1 LTLLVKNIYIM
12 SAPLRQGLKT
22 GSYEKNNLFIDVHVL
37 YINIVF
43 PALVEKFTIKQV
55 QIRIDFLRLQE
66 CL

>member
-1 LTLLVKNIYIM
+1 MTLLVKNIYIM